1 MNIPETIPDQQ
12 KILLEKLYNQYAK
25 SLAGYGMRVYKME
38 EDIAWELAYKTIF
51 RLSEKINQYTFE
63 NEKKQN
69 GFVFKTYINYL
80 RNYLRDNKYK
90 PGELSLEE
98 NQHELAEDEKK
109 ENDSPQMKIL
119 NEELEKMEDWE
130 RMLLLLRSQE
140 MSYSEI
146 RKYIDKPESQLKVY
160 YQRLKQRLT
169 QRINERL
176 SEK

>member
-1 MNIPETIPDQQ
+1 
-12 KILLEKLYNQYAK
+12 
-25 SLAGYGMRVYKME
+25 
-38 EDIAWELAYKTIF
+38 
-51 RLSEKINQYTFE
+51 
-63 NEKKQN
+63 
-69 GFVFKTYINYL
+69 YINYL